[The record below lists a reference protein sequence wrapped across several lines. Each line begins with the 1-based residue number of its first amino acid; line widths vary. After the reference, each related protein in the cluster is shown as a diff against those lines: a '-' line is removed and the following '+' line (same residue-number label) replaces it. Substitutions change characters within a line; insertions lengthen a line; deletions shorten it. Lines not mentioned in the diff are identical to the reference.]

1 MTDGDKHSSL
11 LVQNFNDKKCSIQH
25 LGDVGIRWPAKS
37 AMRYGKVRLIY
48 FSLVWSERVRLG

>member
-11 LVQNFNDKKCSIQH
+11 FVQNFNDKKCSIQH

-37 AMRYGKVRLIY
+37 AKIGKVRLIY
-48 FSLVWSERVRLG
+48 FRLVWSETVRLG